1 MKKNQEINDICI
13 KILDFNDRHKCII
26 LLGGM
31 IYILLCFPGLV
42 SGQQI
47 RTQEIKTE
55 ATASYNYLEEFKIH
69 FTCNF
74 AFKKHEP
81 FIGFEFPVSSNHI
94 TNYGVN
100 TGYKFYPNKFKQ
112 VFDLYFIY
120 LIQANSRNL
129 YSNSTIRGF
138 SLHNMLGYGF
148 NICFNDN
155 LFLNHQIAAGIEKSW
170 FGDYGNFTDLS
181 LMIKLGVGLKIKTMG
196 SEK

>member
-1 MKKNQEINDICI
+1 LKKNQEINDICI
-13 KILDFNDRHKCII
+13 KTLDFFNRHKCII

-31 IYILLCFPGLV
+31 ICFLCCSPGLV

-47 RTQEIKTE
+47 RSKEIKSE
-55 ATASYNYLEEFKIH
+55 AAASYNYLEEFKIH
-69 FTCNF
+69 LSCNF
-74 AFKKHEP
+74 ALKKHEP

-94 TNYGVN
+94 TNYGIN

-120 LIQANSRNL
+120 LMQANSRNL

-138 SLHNMLGYGF
+138 SLHNLLGYGF
-148 NICFNDN
+148 NIYFNDN

-170 FGDYGNFTDLS
+170 FNDHGNFTDLS
-181 LMIKLGVGLKIKTMG
+181 LMIKLGIGFKIKTPG